1 MQFNRDESGNMTP
14 LPKPSIDTGLGLER
28 MVTLLQDLPN
38 NYETDL
44 ILPIIN
50 RAEALAERP
59 YGQSESDDVEGHCRP
74 QSRCGFSYQ

>member
-1 MQFNRDESGNMTP
+1 MQFNRDETGEMTP

-44 ILPIIN
+44 LLPIIN
-50 RAEALAERP
+50 KAEDL
-59 YGQSESDDVEGHCRP
+59 SEKKLGDMSKTMWP
-74 QSRCGFSYQ
+74 